1 MYIRRNTRFS
11 LYKRN
16 DRKGNIPIRIRIS
29 FNDDRVDVL
38 TGYKIDPKFWIK
50 DKEKVRD
57 GFSSRNGYDSNV
69 INNQLNEYRVIVNN
83 IFSKFELVDKKIPTK
98 DEVKKI
104 FLQSIG
110 RIKNEA
116 SENIFKMYDKFM
128 IDEAVKNNWTK
139 STQGKFKTSKK
150 KLLEF
155 NPDLSFDKL
164 DEKQLENYVTFL
176 NSKKYNNSTIKKE
189 FDTFRWFL
197 RWASKKGYYKG
208 NSHIEFIP
216 KFKKVED
223 DQIICLNLNEIKKLQ
238 EKEFKEKILE
248 QARDIFLFCCFTG
261 LRYSDV
267 AKLKHTSIKD
277 MVIEVVTKKTG
288 KFIKIELNKHSQA
301 ILDKYKDN
309 KTELALPA
317 ISNNKM
323 NEYLKKVG
331 KECGLYE
338 TVNIVSYRGGE
349 RVEETFQ
356 KWELLTTH
364 CGRRTFITN
373 AIHLG
378 INEKVIMKWTG
389 HTTSKAMKPYEK
401 IFDEAKQEGMKKFN
415 TINEN

>member
-1 MYIRRNTRFS
+1 M
-11 LYKRN
+11 
-16 DRKGNIPIRIRIS
+16 
-29 FNDDRVDVL
+29 
-38 TGYKIDPKFWIK
+38 
-50 DKEKVRD
+50 E
-57 GFSSRNGYDSNV
+57 
-69 INNQLNEYRVIVNN
+69 
-83 IFSKFELVDKKIPTK
+83 
-98 DEVKKI
+98 DE
-104 FLQSIG
+104 
-110 RIKNEA
+110 
-116 SENIFKMYDKFM
+116 
-128 IDEAVKNNWTK
+128 
-139 STQGKFKTSKK
+139 
-150 KLLEF
+150 
-155 NPDLSFDKL
+155 
-164 DEKQLENYVTFL
+164 
-176 NSKKYNNSTIKKE
+176 
-189 FDTFRWFL
+189 
-197 RWASKKGYYKG
+197 
-208 NSHIEFIP
+208 
-216 KFKKVED
+216 
-223 DQIICLNLNEIKKLQ
+223 QIICLNLNEIKKLQ

-248 QARDIFLFCCFTG
+248 QTKDIFLFCCFTG
-261 LRYSDV
+261 LRYSDA
-267 AKLKHTSIKD
+267 AKLKHTSVKD

-331 KECGLYE
+331 KECGLNE
-338 TVNIVSYRGGE
+338 TVNIVSYKGGE
-349 RVEETFQ
+349 RVDETFQ